1 MALGL
6 NPHLLTLGKPL
17 YLCVPAEVT
26 GEGPNG
32 VSSSLGR
39 CKGDSAAGWLW
50 PGPRAGA
57 ELGQRFPQLLALP
70 PDPAPRVPR

>member
-1 MALGL
+1 MALEPDSLGL

-39 CKGDSAAGWLW
+39 RKGDCCWVAVA
-50 PGPRAGA
+50 RA
-57 ELGQRFPQLLALP
+57 
-70 PDPAPRVPR
+70 PAWG